1 MNADGYTH
9 LILSGG
15 GMQGI
20 SYIGV
25 YRYLKQYKLMESVR
39 HIVGCSIGAL
49 CTYLYALDFT
59 VEELELF
66 VLSFSQDPKITEFDL
81 EGLLLMYDN
90 NGLYSNERFK
100 QILIDAFYK
109 RYHIKIESI
118 SFQEFSKMTGKNIYI
133 TAYQLSSLTQKVFSN
148 IHTPYVDVFTA
159 VLASMAIPFL
169 FQPVIIDKEYYIDNG
184 ICNSLPIDCLTYK
197 STDKVLALY
206 LTMAKE
212 LTCDTFKNPI
222 NYFIR
227 VLHAIVFS
235 NATEVYLKIHEE
247 IDNIDII
254 HFKENPLP
262 FIPVEYIDT
271 KLKISL
277 STELYNEGLYYGYNT
292 IYQYLKNKKSKGSLS
307 QTS

>member
-15 GMQGI
+15 GIQGI

-25 YRYLKQYKLMESVR
+25 YRYLKQYNLMKSVR
-39 HIVGCSIGAL
+39 HIVGCSIGSL
-49 CTYLYALDFT
+49 CAYLYALDFT
-59 VEELELF
+59 VEEMESF

-100 QILIDAFYK
+100 HILIDAFYK
-109 RYHIKIESI
+109 RYHIKVDSI

-133 TAYQLSSLTQKVFSN
+133 TAYQLSSLTQKIFSN
-148 IHTPYVDVFTA
+148 IHTPSVDVFTA
-159 VLASMAIPFL
+159 ILASMAIPFL

-184 ICNSLPIDCLTYK
+184 LSNALPIDCLTYQ

-212 LTCDTFKNPI
+212 LSPDSFKNPI

-235 NATEVYLKIHEE
+235 NATEVYFKLHEN

-254 HFKENPLP
+254 QFKENPLP
-262 FIPVEYIDT
+262 FIPIKYTET
-271 KLKISL
+271 KINMSI
-277 STELYNEGLYYGYNT
+277 STELYEEGIYYGYNL
-292 IYQYLKNKKSKGSLS
+292 IYQYLKNKSKGSLS